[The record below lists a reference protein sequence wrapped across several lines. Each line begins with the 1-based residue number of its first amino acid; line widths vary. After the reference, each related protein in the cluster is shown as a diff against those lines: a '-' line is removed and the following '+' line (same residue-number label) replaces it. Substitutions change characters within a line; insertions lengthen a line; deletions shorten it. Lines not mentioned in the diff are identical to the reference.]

1 MTTNNLTSPTF
12 REAFLFWLK
21 LGFISFGG
29 PAGQIAIMHDFLV
42 DKKKWISNSRFMHAL
57 NYCMLLPGPEAQQLA
72 IYTGWLLHGK
82 KGGVVAG
89 VLFVLPSMLMLA
101 MLSMLYVMFG
111 NVPLVGSLLTG
122 LKAAVMA
129 IILTALIRIARKA
142 WVSRF
147 HIILSLFS
155 FVLIYWWKL
164 PFTIVIIGAILLAV
178 LYARLI
184 QPQTNQRDD
193 RIANDDEQ
201 GYFIHRDSMHI
212 QTVSPLRNALKV
224 FFTCFILWCL
234 PVVLIF
240 LTGSEVAFWKSLI
253 LFFTEAAF
261 VTFGGAYAVLPFV
274 AQVSVE
280 KFQWLSAAQML
291 DGLALG
297 ETTPG
302 PLIMVLAFVGF
313 MAGYHQYQAGLLAG
327 IAGLCITTWY
337 TFLPGFFFILAGAPF
352 IERSKDNLTLS
363 KALSVVSAVVVGV
376 IAGLTVYLS
385 EKILFITSYG
395 VLQPDY
401 RQWIWFIISVV
412 ALVRFKMNLIG
423 WIGISLLMGL
433 IRFFI
438 EG

>member
-1 MTTNNLTSPTF
+1 
-12 REAFLFWLK
+12 
-21 LGFISFGG
+21 
-29 PAGQIAIMHDFLV
+29 V
-42 DKKKWISNSRFMHAL
+42 
-57 NYCMLLPGPEAQQLA
+57 
-72 IYTGWLLHGK
+72 
-82 KGGVVAG
+82 
-89 VLFVLPSMLMLA
+89 
-101 MLSMLYVMFG
+101 
-111 NVPLVGSLLTG
+111 
-122 LKAAVMA
+122 
-129 IILTALIRIARKA
+129 
-142 WVSRF
+142 
-147 HIILSLFS
+147 
-155 FVLIYWWKL
+155 
-164 PFTIVIIGAILLAV
+164 
-178 LYARLI
+178 
-184 QPQTNQRDD
+184 
-193 RIANDDEQ
+193 
-201 GYFIHRDSMHI
+201 
-212 QTVSPLRNALKV
+212 
-224 FFTCFILWCL
+224 
-234 PVVLIF
+234 IF
-240 LTGSEVAFWKSLI
+240 LTGSEIAFWKSLI

-352 IERSKDNLTLS
+352 IERSKDNLTLN

-385 EKILFITSYG
+385 EKVLFITSFG

-401 RQWIWFIISVV
+401 WHWMWFIISVV

-433 IRFFI
+433 IQFFI